1 MKKRPDPDPAT
12 RPIFIVSGGIG
23 ASGEQLVR
31 TALAQFKEAQLPV
44 VVIPHVRTVEQIEDV
59 VRQAAATHGTI
70 LHTLVETN
78 LRRSL
83 IRLAKEKN
91 AVAID
96 PLGPLLSRMAVI
108 LDREPIGQPGLYRQL
123 REAYFD
129 RVDAIEFAVAHDDG
143 KKVDELHLAE
153 IVLVGPSRVG
163 KTPLSMYL
171 SVLGWKVANIPLIR
185 EMVPPPELFTVE
197 RKRVVGM
204 TISPSQLVAH
214 RRRRQGRLGASRGG
228 SAYHDPLRLAD
239 ELEAAELVF
248 RRGRFVVI
256 DVTDKPIEESAEEV
270 IALVTRQS
278 LPEKLGAPRL
288 P

>member
-1 MKKRPDPDPAT
+1 MKKRQDRASAVH
-12 RPIFIVSGGIG
+12 PIFIVSGGVG

-31 TALAQFKEAQLPV
+31 TALAQFEDANLPV
-44 VVIPHVRTVEQIEDV
+44 VVVPHVRTVEQVNEV
-59 VRQAAATHGTI
+59 VRRAAANQGTI
-70 LHTLVETN
+70 IHTLVETN
-78 LRRSL
+78 LRRTL
-83 IRLAKEKN
+83 IQLAREKN

-96 PLGPLLSRMAVI
+96 PLGPLLSRMAMI

-143 KKVDELHLAE
+143 KKVDELHHAE

-171 SVLGWKVANIPLIR
+171 SVLGWKVANVPLIP
-185 EMVPPPELFTVE
+185 EMVPPPELFAVD
-197 RKRVVGM
+197 RQRVVGVS
-204 TISPSQLVAH
+204 ISASQLVAH
-214 RRRRQGRLGASRGG
+214 RRRRQGRLGTRGG
-228 SAYHDPLRLAD
+228 SAYQDPVRLAE

-248 RRGRFVVI
+248 RRGRFPVI

-270 IALVTRQS
+270 IALVTRAQ
-278 LPEKLGAPRL
+278 KV
-288 P
+288 